1 MKAEGYQ
8 FPALKESD
16 AMFRADT
23 APAWADGE
31 VCHRCRV
38 TFSMVQRK
46 HHCRA
51 CGQVFCGQCSSK
63 VSTLPKFGIEK
74 EVRVCEACY
83 EQVNKLVKFCI
94 SCICILYYVEI
105 FLKLQFFSGHLQ
117 HKPKIQ
123 IFQQNISK
131 VLWLSSNKYVY
142 LHFIDINNNIL
153 KIYSIK
159 KLRTFNF

>member
-38 TFSMVQRK
+38 TFGMVQRK

-83 EQVNKLVKFCI
+83 EQFNKLVKFL
-94 SCICILYYVEI
+94 ILFIKVYIIWIV
-105 FLKLQFFSGHLQ
+105 FKHNFSDHLQ
-117 HKPKIQ
+117 RKLKIPT
-123 IFQQNISK
+123 FQRNISK
-131 VLWLSSNKYVY
+131 VLWLSSNK
-142 LHFIDINNNIL
+142 
-153 KIYSIK
+153 
-159 KLRTFNF
+159 

>member
-1 MKAEGYQ
+1 MNIMKAEGYQ

-51 CGQVFCGQCSSK
+51 CGQVFCNQCSSK
-63 VSTLPKFGIEK
+63 LSTLPKFGIEK

-83 EQVNKLVKFCI
+83 EKVNKLVEFCI
-94 SCICILYYVEI
+94 I
-105 FLKLQFFSGHLQ
+105 FLSQYCFYSN
-117 HKPKIQ
+117 
-123 IFQQNISK
+123 IF
-131 VLWLSSNKYVY
+131 
-142 LHFIDINNNIL
+142 
-153 KIYSIK
+153 
-159 KLRTFNF
+159 

>member
-1 MKAEGYQ
+1 MKTEGYQ
-8 FPALKESD
+8 FPVLKESD

-83 EQVNKLVKFCI
+83 EQVNKLVKLLI
-94 SCICILYYVEI
+94 SFIALHII
-105 FLKLQFFSGHLQ
+105 IRIGFKRHNFSDHLQ
-117 HKPKIQ
+117 DKLKIQ
-123 IFQQNISK
+123 TFQWSISK
-131 VLWLSSNKYVY
+131 AL
-142 LHFIDINNNIL
+142 
-153 KIYSIK
+153 
-159 KLRTFNF
+159 

>member
-8 FPALKESD
+8 FPVLKESD

-38 TFSMVQRK
+38 TFGMVQRK

-51 CGQVFCGQCSSK
+51 CGQVFCAQCSNK

-83 EQVNKLVKFCI
+83 EQVNKLVELLVSFIMIYII
-94 SCICILYYVEI
+94 SIV
-105 FLKLQFFSGHLQ
+105 FKRHSFSGRPQ
-117 HKPKIQ
+117 HKPKIP
-123 IFQQNISK
+123 IFQPSISK
-131 VLWLSSNKYVY
+131 VLWLSSN
-142 LHFIDINNNIL
+142 
-153 KIYSIK
+153 
-159 KLRTFNF
+159 R

>member
-51 CGQVFCGQCSSK
+51 CGQVFCAQCSSK

-83 EQVNKLVKFCI
+83 EQVNKLVEFRI
-94 SCICILYYVEI
+94 SPTYTLYEKI
-105 FLKLQFFSGHLQ
+105 FLKL
-117 HKPKIQ
+117 
-123 IFQQNISK
+123 
-131 VLWLSSNKYVY
+131 
-142 LHFIDINNNIL
+142 
-153 KIYSIK
+153 
-159 KLRTFNF
+159 

>member
-51 CGQVFCGQCSSK
+51 CGQVFCGQCSNK

-83 EQVNKLVKFCI
+83 EQVNKSVKFLILFII
-94 SCICILYYVEI
+94 SLYCLDS
-105 FLKLQFFSGHLQ
+105 F
-117 HKPKIQ
+117 
-123 IFQQNISK
+123 
-131 VLWLSSNKYVY
+131 
-142 LHFIDINNNIL
+142 
-153 KIYSIK
+153 
-159 KLRTFNF
+159 

>member
-83 EQVNKLVKFCI
+83 EQVNKSVKFL
-94 SCICILYYVEI
+94 ILFIMTYTVWIVFKCYS
-105 FLKLQFFSGHLQ
+105 FSDHLQ
-117 HKPKIQ
+117 RKPKIPT
-123 IFQQNISK
+123 FQQNISK
-131 VLWLSSNKYVY
+131 VLWLNSNK
-142 LHFIDINNNIL
+142 
-153 KIYSIK
+153 
-159 KLRTFNF
+159 

>member
-51 CGQVFCGQCSSK
+51 CGQVFCNQCSSK
-63 VSTLPKFGIEK
+63 VSTLPRFGIEK

-83 EQVNKLVKFCI
+83 EQVNKLVEF
-94 SCICILYYVEI
+94 YVLFSI
-105 FLKLQFFSGHLQ
+105 MWRDLFRYFLNVAT
-117 HKPKIQ
+117 
-123 IFQQNISK
+123 FQAFYGTNQRYRATGGI
-131 VLWLSSNKYVY
+131 
-142 LHFIDINNNIL
+142 HQ
-153 KIYSIK
+153 
-159 KLRTFNF
+159 